1 MEHIALLFTGQ
12 GAQFVGMGKE
22 LFEQCEAARRVF
34 ERADKVLSLPL
45 TEICFQGPEATLTQT
60 SWCQPAIFVHSMA
73 AFIALQVLKPK
84 LQFQA
89 AAGLSLGE
97 FTALTAAGWMNFEE
111 GLRIVRRRGELMQ
124 QACEETQGTMA
135 SILGM
140 DAESLRAICT
150 EVEVDLANLNAPGQI
165 VISGEKTRVEKALA
179 LAKEHGAKRA
189 IPLTVAG
196 GYHSR
201 LMKSAA
207 QQLQSYLSNVHFQ
220 SSPISVISNVTAQP
234 HTMESLSSRLVQ
246 QVTSS
251 VRWEESMRYLIG
263 QGFRKFIELGPGEVL
278 SGLMKRINRDVQ
290 IVSVSKL
297 EDLKTKLFTR

>member
-1 MEHIALLFTGQ
+1 MERIALLFTGQ

-45 TEICFQGPEATLTQT
+45 TEVCFQGPEATLTQT

-73 AFIALQVLKPK
+73 AFTALQVLKPK

-97 FTALTAAGWMNFEE
+97 FTALTAAGWLSFEE
-111 GLRIVRRRGELMQ
+111 GLRTVHRRGELMQ

-135 SILGM
+135 SVLGM
-140 DAESLRAICT
+140 DAESLRAVCT
-150 EVEVDLANLNAPGQI
+150 EAGVDLANLNAPGQI
-165 VISGEKTRVEKALA
+165 VISGEKTRVEKALV
-179 LAKEHGAKRA
+179 LAKERGAKRVV
-189 IPLTVAG
+189 PLTVAG
-196 GYHSR
+196 AYHSR

-207 QQLQSYLSNVHFQ
+207 QQLQSYLSNVHFR

-234 HTMESLSSRLVQ
+234 HKMEILPSRLVQ

-263 QGFRKFIELGPGEVL
+263 QGFRRFIELGPREVL
-278 SGLMKRINRDVQ
+278 SGLMKRMDRDVQ
-290 IVSVSKL
+290 IVSVSKPA
-297 EDLKTKLFTR
+297 DLDTL